1 MKNNVDS
8 KKKLL
13 FGKEK
18 VPGGANDESTEQKGM
33 MGDSTQFD
41 RSKSR

>member
-13 FGKEK
+13 SGIEK
-18 VPGGANDESTEQKGM
+18 VPGGANDEPTEQKGI
-33 MGDSTQFD
+33 MGNRST
-41 RSKSR
+41 